1 MKLLVLTSEVRC
13 EKDLLLANKV
23 PEELLDTER
32 KPGKLV
38 NRLAE
43 TQPKRLG
50 RGPLEIFRNVPF
62 FIVLKMCDHHM
73 LGLDGFY
80 QFVDTI
86 ADEIYKSVSRYVTAF
101 NPDQLFCWTR
111 DILTLPVAME
121 NLDSQVFIWNQ
132 AYLMKKSL
140 EGDQVRLDDDTDLGE
155 ICYGNRSFQ
164 GRKLTFQPAKSPPL
178 YRSLQHCT
186 ALLTS

>member
-1 MKLLVLTSEVRC
+1 MRLLVLTSEVRC
-13 EKDLLLANKV
+13 EKDLLLANEV
-23 PEELLDTER
+23 PDEFLDREW
-32 KPGKLV
+32 KLGKLV

-50 RGPLEIFRNVPF
+50 RSPLEIFRNVPF
-62 FIVLKMCDHHM
+62 LIVLKMCDHHM
-73 LGLDGFY
+73 LGSDGFY

-86 ADEIYKSVSRYVTAF
+86 ADEIYKAVSRYVTAF

-132 AYLMKKSL
+132 AYLSASTTTQIS
-140 EGDQVRLDDDTDLGE
+140 G
-155 ICYGNRSFQ
+155 
-164 GRKLTFQPAKSPPL
+164 
-178 YRSLQHCT
+178 
-186 ALLTS
+186 

>member
-1 MKLLVLTSEVRC
+1 MKSLVLTSEVRC
-13 EKDLLLANKV
+13 EKDLLLVNKV

-50 RGPLEIFRNVPF
+50 RSPPENVPF
-62 FIVLKMCDHHM
+62 LKMCDHHM

-86 ADEIYKSVSRYVTAF
+86 ADEIYKAVSRYVTVF

-111 DILTLPVAME
+111 DILTMPVAME

-132 AYLMKKSL
+132 AYLMKRSL
-140 EGDQVRLDDDTDLGE
+140 EGDQVWLDDDTDLGE
-155 ICYGNRSFQ
+155 ICYGNS
-164 GRKLTFQPAKSPPL
+164 LTE
-178 YRSLQHCT
+178 
-186 ALLTS
+186 LLRT